1 VRTVVAF
8 VPAEEANVRPLAGHP
23 LIDYTIASALD
34 AGVFTDVVVS
44 ASPGI
49 EWLLEAIRDRP
60 EDAFAIL
67 RPRSPFLRAA
77 TIRRAWERLLELAG
91 RADSVRAV
99 ERCRQ
104 HPAKMWRIEGKLLR
118 PVLERPDDGT
128 PWHSLPYQALPDVW
142 IESSSLEMSWRHV
155 LDGDSPAIS
164 GERVSPFFTEGLEG
178 FSIDSP
184 EDFERA
190 ERLVEQ
196 GKAGLPRV
204 VKVLGELV

>member
-1 VRTVVAF
+1 VPTVVAF

-34 AGVFTDVVVS
+34 AAVFTDVVVS
-44 ASPGI
+44 TLPGI
-49 EWLLEAIRDRP
+49 EWLIEAMRDRP

-67 RPRSPFLRAA
+67 GPKSPFLRAA
-77 TIRRAWERLLELAG
+77 TIRRAWERLLALAG

-104 HPAKMWRIEGKLLR
+104 HPAKMWRIEGELLR

-128 PWHSLPYQALPDVW
+128 PWHSLPYQALPDIWVQT
-142 IESSSLEMSWRHV
+142 SSLEIAWRHV
-155 LDGDSPAIS
+155 LDGAIS
-164 GERVSPFFTEGLEG
+164 GDRVAPFFTDGVEG
-178 FSIDSP
+178 FSIDDP

-190 ERLVEQ
+190 ELLVER
-196 GKAGLPRV
+196 GEAELPRAAEA
-204 VKVLGELV
+204 VL

>member
-8 VPAEEANVRPLAGHP
+8 VPAEEANVHPLAGHP

>member
-1 VRTVVAF
+1 VPTVVAF

-23 LIDYTIASALD
+23 LVDYTIASAFD

-44 ASPGI
+44 VSPGI
-49 EWLLEAIRDRP
+49 EWLIEAMRDRP
-60 EDAFAIL
+60 EDAFTIL

-104 HPAKMWRIEGKLLR
+104 HPAKMWRIEGELLR
-118 PVLERPDDGT
+118 PVLERPGDGT
-128 PWHSLPYQALPDVW
+128 PWHSLPYQALPDIWVQT
-142 IESSSLEMSWRHV
+142 SSLEIAWRHV
-155 LDGDSPAIS
+155 LDGAIS
-164 GERVSPFFTEGLEG
+164 GERVAPFFTEGVEG
-178 FSIDSP
+178 FSIDDP

-190 ERLVEQ
+190 ERLLER
-196 GKAGLPRV
+196 GEAELPRV
-204 VKVLGELV
+204 AEAVL